1 MYKRAKQFTLN
12 TPFLRKLLGGFFVF
26 FGLIALITPLTPGA
40 LVLIVIGL
48 ELLGFEIL
56 FIEKLK
62 QYFSRLTTKSQSD

>member
-12 TPFLRKLLGGFFVF
+12 TPFLRKLIGGLFILL
-26 FGLIALITPLTPGA
+26 GLIALITPLTPGA

-62 QYFSRLTTKSQSD
+62 QHFSRRTTKRQAD